1 MEGHLDMSYQEDSR
15 WSYYLVRTRDGV
27 TEGRMEPA
35 SPGSWARRLDN
46 GSSGSHVFH
55 LASYPEAWGR
65 MRPARR
71 TLVVCY
77 DDEPV
82 YAGVIWRATYSRN
95 NGTVTL
101 NHEDIWSIWS
111 LRQAS
116 PRYLAEETSGLLV
129 KDTQISYSG
138 LTRRTLAKRIV
149 ELGMTG
155 IDPDPGAYSLPILF
169 PSDASGGWGRTFRT
183 IDWLT
188 VTDRL
193 QDLAGQGGPMQ
204 VDFAPVWQ
212 SAGNLAWDM
221 RVSHNI
227 SDPTLVLHADV
238 EDSPVLSLSVTNDVS
253 EYASEYHVTGSGQ
266 GTDALHR
273 YWSSS
278 FLADDQVALARV
290 WSDGTIE
297 DGDELSALRDGLL
310 ERHTNASVQVD
321 CTVAVGS
328 DINPANLLLG
338 QPVIVRTNND
348 PILPAG
354 DVETMLIGFS
364 PDGPGSLKLELSPVD
379 GFTGHSVVE
388 PSMHY
393 RNLNVSRVSELDRR
407 VGRAEHRL
415 VYPAGGATAAST
427 TAQEET

>member
-1 MEGHLDMSYQEDSR
+1 MSNQEVSR

-27 TEGRMEPA
+27 TQGRMEPA

-55 LASYPEAWGR
+55 LATYPEAWGR

-95 NGTVTL
+95 AGTVTL

-116 PRYLAEETSGLLV
+116 PRYLAEDDPDLLV

-155 IDPDPGAYSLPILF
+155 IVADPGAYTLPIVL
-169 PSDASGGWGRTFRT
+169 PPDESGSWGRTFRT
-183 IDWLT
+183 SDWLS
-188 VTDRL
+188 VADRL
-193 QDLAGQGGPMQ
+193 HDLAGQGGPMQ

-212 SAGNLAWDM
+212 SAGNLAWEL
-221 RVSHNI
+221 RVSHDI
-227 SDPTLVLHADV
+227 SSPRVVLHADV
-238 EDSPVLSLSVTNDVS
+238 EQSPVLSLSVTNDVS
-253 EYASEYHVTGSGQ
+253 EYASEYQVTGSGQ
-266 GTDALHR
+266 GSDVLHR

-278 FLADDQVALARV
+278 FLASDQVALARV

-297 DGDELSALRDGLL
+297 DGDELSTLRDGLL

-321 CTVAVGS
+321 CTVAVGP

-379 GFTGHSVVE
+379 GFTGHSVAE
-388 PSMHY
+388 PSFHY
-393 RNLNVSRVSELDRR
+393 RNLNVSRVQELGRR

-427 TAQEET
+427 TTQEET